1 MPSSR
6 LAVASSPEDEQLA
19 MSPAPTSTGSPEGGG
34 VVVTVIDE
42 VAVTPLAVALIAV
55 VPAAMPVTSP
65 VDDTEATAELLL
77 DQAKVLAAFGGDA
90 VAVSCTA
97 PPTATVAD
105 DGATVTDLTPGPP
118 RASSDS
124 IGATGFCGRS
134 VQESTR
140 AIATV
145 AMATEGTRL
154 RIICREDREECGAAA
169 RVGARQLG
177 PPGCHQQVT
186 QRPLERRIRQR
197 TASAALHVT
206 RRSRCAVA

>member
-65 VDDTEATAELLL
+65 VDDTVATAELLL

-97 PPTATVAD
+97 PPTATVA